1 MTLSVNGKQLLITRE
16 RLIRGRIAIVLI
28 AIATIQY
35 CLFLVPFSLL
45 LLPIPSV
52 RVRKLYRRWCS
63 TVQLVL
69 MGFVGYI
76 VEFVCKIR
84 IVITGA
90 DELLHVV
97 PAKPL
102 IISNHRCEIDWL
114 FLLCLSLRLHRLS
127 ALKIASWEE
136 VANVPFI
143 GWLVQVFLFP
153 TLCGR
158 DKVKDLATLRNTV
171 EYLTGIQ
178 HPVGVSLV
186 LFPEGATVSDTS
198 ALEKSRRYAE
208 IMGIDPKWSH
218 VLIPRTP
225 GMYEAVRSLNRLNA
239 LDSVIDV
246 TIGYLD
252 FSPFETSSLSS
263 FWKGTY
269 PREVHMH
276 LSLTRWVDIP
286 TDFDSMKDWL
296 LDKFSTKERILDKFY
311 SPIHI
316 MYQQE
321 HLPAIKRGTSGASI
335 SSESS
340 DKQAAPLGENDEDEI
355 DDGQI
360 STDQFST
367 TSTHLSNLATFVAFS
382 EDIDSSEPAEET
394 LSKDMRFIQYIS
406 NSYVISA
413 VVAIIVNFLVIS
425 LVVSY
430 PEEVLIYTLSVCLLF
445 SVITRYFGGV
455 NVLEMEFLPV
465 QVDLSY
471 GADLCSASECTGYKP
486 KSFLQTLKE
495 LFIGGKKSEHD
506 YNHRDK
512 DKYIQALRD
521 RNSVLRK
528 VMS

>member
-1 MTLSVNGKQLLITRE
+1 MTASVNGKKLLISKE
-16 RLIRGRIAIVLI
+16 RILRGRIGLVLI

-45 LLPIPSV
+45 LLFIPSV
-52 RVRKLYRRWCS
+52 TVRRLYRRWCS

-69 MGFVGYI
+69 MGFVGYV
-76 VEFVCKIR
+76 VEFVCRIR

-90 DELLHVV
+90 DELLHVL

-136 VANVPFI
+136 VSKIPFI
-143 GWLVQVFLFP
+143 GWLLQIFSFP

-158 DKVKDLATLRNTV
+158 DKVRDLATLRNTV

-186 LFPEGATVSDTS
+186 LFPEGAAVTDFK
-198 ALEKSRRYAE
+198 ALEKSHRYAQ
-208 IMGIDPKWSH
+208 ILGISPKWNH

-225 GMYEAVRSLNRLNA
+225 GMYEAVRSLNRLNS

-252 FSPFETSSLSS
+252 FSPFEPSTLSS
-263 FWKGTY
+263 FWNGTY

-276 LSLTRWVDIP
+276 LNHTRWADIP
-286 TDFDSMKDWL
+286 SDFDSMKDWL
-296 LDKFSTKERILDKFY
+296 LDRFSTKERLLEKFY

-316 MYQQE
+316 MYQQDG
-321 HLPAIKRGTSGASI
+321 LPQRGLSGKFTQ
-335 SSESS
+335 EEEQ
-340 DKQAAPLGENDEDEI
+340 DDQGDEI
-355 DDGQI
+355 DDGQL
-360 STDQFST
+360 SFDQFST
-367 TSTHLSNLATFVAFS
+367 TSTHLSNLATLVAFT
-382 EDIDSSEPAEET
+382 DDPDSPEPAEET

-413 VVAIIVNFLVIS
+413 VVALIVNFLVIA

-430 PEEVLIYTLSVCLLF
+430 PEEVLVYTLSVCLLF
-445 SVITRYFGGV
+445 SILTRYIGGI
-455 NVLEMEFLPV
+455 NVLEMDILPV
-465 QVDLSY
+465 QVDLTYSS
-471 GADLCSASECTGYKP
+471 DLYKGFESNAYTP
-486 KSFLQTLKE
+486 KNWIQSLKD
-495 LFIGGKKSEHD
+495 LFMMGKNSEHD

-512 DKYIQALRD
+512 EKYVFALRE
-521 RNSVLRK
+521 RNAARK
-528 VMS
+528 QKL